1 MKSRLRAPLVV
12 CLTFLLL
19 NSGTRCWAQELEI
32 PQAQIG
38 WEVLIGA
45 ELRLVKLPSETA
57 PALPSWV
64 PHGHGSGNPD
74 SMPSSDDSE
83 SALAER
89 MKLTLEQAI
98 QIVNGYLPQD
108 LEGDFKL
115 WIFQDIPYAAKT
127 LNPQLILS
135 ADLLK
140 SRNWERLPFV
150 LAHEIH
156 HLALMRTGFLKA
168 HRSAR
173 ANILAGLLTE
183 GIATWLSYASGLFP
197 ELDQILQEPQQ
208 LKASFHQI
216 RRALDSAED
225 VAPGRLDELYG
236 QNKWGY
242 YVGCWMIQQ
251 IEERFGREAWL
262 ALLSKSPEE
271 ANEELVQLYLGT
283 NPPAEYRF

>member
-1 MKSRLRAPLVV
+1 MKSSLPIASVGFLTLV
-12 CLTFLLL
+12 LL
-19 NSGTRCWAQELEI
+19 SSWTRCWAQELET

-38 WEVLIGA
+38 WKVLIG
-45 ELRLVKLPSETA
+45 EEIRLVKLPAETA
-57 PALPSWV
+57 PALPPWA
-64 PHGHGSGNPD
+64 PHGQRSGSLD
-74 SMPSSDDSE
+74 SMPSTSDSE
-83 SALAER
+83 SALEER
-89 MKLTLEQAI
+89 MKVTLEQAI
-98 QIVNGYLPQD
+98 QIVNRYLVQD

-135 ADLLK
+135 ADVLK

-168 HRSAR
+168 HPSAR
-173 ANILAGLLTE
+173 ASILAGLLTE

-208 LKASFHQI
+208 LKASFQQI
-216 RRALDSAED
+216 RQALDRVED
-225 VAPGRLDELYG
+225 DAPARLDDLYG

-262 ALLSKSPEE
+262 ALLSKPPEE

>member
-1 MKSRLRAPLVV
+1 MKPSLQLASVAILTLV
-12 CLTFLLL
+12 LL
-19 NSGTRCWAQELEI
+19 NSWTRCWAQELET

-38 WEVLIGA
+38 WKVLIGK
-45 ELRLVKLPSETA
+45 ELRLVKLPPETA

-64 PHGHGSGNPD
+64 AHGQRSGSPG
-74 SMPSSDDSE
+74 SMLSSSDSE

-89 MKLTLEQAI
+89 IKLTLEQAI
-98 QIVNGYLPQD
+98 QIVNDYLPQD

-135 ADLLK
+135 ADVLN
-140 SRNWERLPFV
+140 SRNWDRLPFV

-156 HLALMRTGFLKA
+156 HLALMRTGFLTA
-168 HRSAR
+168 HPSAR
-173 ANILAGLLTE
+173 ASILAGLLTE

-208 LKASFHQI
+208 LRASFHQI
-216 RRALDSAED
+216 RQALDRAED
-225 VAPGRLDELYG
+225 HAPARLDDLYG